1 MLIIKAFG
9 LVKEEVG
16 MGEFKVEEVM
26 QNVKSLREY
35 LSDKYPTISW
45 SSVAI
50 AVNMQYAQDNDPLH
64 QGDEVAL
71 IPPVSGG

>member
-1 MLIIKAFG
+1 MVVIKAFG
-9 LVKEEVG
+9 QVKEEVG
-16 MGEFKVEEVM
+16 MGEFRIEEEM

-35 LSDKYPTISW
+35 LGDKYPTIQW

-50 AVNMQYAQDNDPLH
+50 AINKQYAQDQDPLH
-64 QGDEVAL
+64 QGDEIAL

>member
-1 MLIIKAFG
+1 MVLIKAFG
-9 LVKEEVG
+9 QVKEEVG
-16 MGEFKVEEVM
+16 LGEFRIEEEM

-35 LSDKYPTISW
+35 LSVKYPAISW

-50 AVNMQYAQDNDPLH
+50 AVNQQYAEDQEPLH

>member
-1 MLIIKAFG
+1 MVIIKAFG
-9 LVKEEVG
+9 QIKEVVG
-16 MGEFKVEEVM
+16 VGEFRIEEEM
-26 QNVKSLREY
+26 QTVKSLRTY
-35 LSDKYPTISW
+35 LGDKYPTISW

-50 AVNMQYAQDNDPLH
+50 AVNRQYAQDHEPLR